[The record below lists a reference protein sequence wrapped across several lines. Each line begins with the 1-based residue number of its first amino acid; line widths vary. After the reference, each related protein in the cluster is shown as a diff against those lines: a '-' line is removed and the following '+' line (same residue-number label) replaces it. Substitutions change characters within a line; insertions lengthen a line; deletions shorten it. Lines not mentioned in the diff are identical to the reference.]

1 MDYAQRDTG
10 GGYAEGVP
18 CWVDAMLP
26 DVEGGKRFYGELF
39 GWTFDAGAGAP
50 GAAYGHYAQAYRDG
64 LPVAALA
71 PKADG
76 RMPTVWTVYLA
87 SPDAAALA
95 GRIKGAGGSM
105 ITDVMSVGP
114 FGSMGLAADP
124 EGAVFGLW
132 QGGTHHGFGKQREPG
147 SYCWTEVYAR
157 DKDLVDPFYEQVFGY
172 GGLDLDLDGEDFRIW
187 SPAGAEPGPDTAI
200 GGRGLL
206 PGPTSATPSSAA
218 PAPAAPV
225 SDRYVPARMPAHF
238 LVYFSVADTDAS
250 AATVTRLGGRVQAPP
265 TDTPYGRIAV
275 FTDNQGATFAV
286 LQG

>member
-1 MDYAQRDTG
+1 MDYAERNTG

-18 CWVDAMLP
+18 CWADAMLP

-39 GWTFDAGAGAP
+39 GWTFGTGSGP
-50 GAAYGHYAQAYRDG
+50 EYGHYTQAYGDG

-95 GRIKGAGGSM
+95 ERIKGAGGSM
-105 ITDVMSVGP
+105 ITDVMQVGP

-132 QGGTHHGFGKQREPG
+132 QAGTHQGFGKQGKPG
-147 SYCWTEVYAR
+147 SYCWTEVYSR
-157 DKDLVDPFYEQVFGY
+157 DKDLVDPFYERVFGY

-187 SPAGAEPGPDTAI
+187 SPAGTEPGPDTAV
-200 GGRGLL
+200 GGRSLLAGL
-206 PGPTSATPSSAA
+206 S
-218 PAPAAPV
+218 PAVPV
-225 SDRYVPARMPAHF
+225 ADRYVPARMPAHF
-238 LVYFSVADTDAS
+238 LVYFNVADADAS
-250 AATVTRLGGRVQAPP
+250 AAAVTRLGGRVRTPP
-265 TDTPYGRIAV
+265 ADTPYGRIAV

>member
-1 MDYAQRDTG
+1 MDYAERNTG

-18 CWVDAMLP
+18 CWADAMLP

-39 GWTFDAGAGAP
+39 GWTFDTGSGP
-50 GAAYGHYAQAYRDG
+50 EYGHCTQAYSDG

-95 GRIKGAGGSM
+95 ERIKGAGGSM
-105 ITDVMSVGP
+105 ITDVMPVGP

-132 QGGTHHGFGKQREPG
+132 QAGTHQGFGKQGKPG
-147 SYCWTEVYAR
+147 SYCWTEVYSR
-157 DKDLVDPFYEQVFGY
+157 DKDLVDPFYEHVFGY

-187 SPAGAEPGPDTAI
+187 SPAGAEPGPDTAV
-200 GGRGLL
+200 GGRSLLSGL
-206 PGPTSATPSSAA
+206 TP
-218 PAPAAPV
+218 APV

-238 LVYFSVADTDAS
+238 LVYFNVADADAS
-250 AATVTRLGGRVQAPP
+250 AAAVTRLGGRVQAPP
-265 TDTPYGRIAV
+265 ADTPYGRIAV